1 MDTELTLRLALEDV
15 LAQLW
20 HARRNGELGRLA
32 HLGFSEVQRW
42 ARSAQEAT
50 LVANARELL
59 GACPY
64 RNRDDLVFAIDRLID
79 DVEFAHS
86 QLVLGA
92 PSRARD
98 MRVILTAAGRH

>member
-1 MDTELTLRLALEDV
+1 MNTDLELRLALEDV

-42 ARSAQEAT
+42 ARSAREAT
-50 LVANARELL
+50 LVAQARELL

-64 RNRDDLVFAIDRLID
+64 RSREDLVFAIDRLID

-86 QLVLGA
+86 QLALGA
-92 PSRARD
+92 SCRAQ
-98 MRVILTAAGRH
+98 TCA